1 MINEKKQNVYK
12 NYTTSN
18 NYVNFL
24 KQDIEDALNNLYD
37 LQNTIS
43 LTSLS
48 MSAAQLELVDSKSV
62 NLYFREHDETL
73 KTLKFSLTE
82 AVL

>member
-1 MINEKKQNVYK
+1 VE
-12 NYTTSN
+12 
-18 NYVNFL
+18 FL
-24 KQDIEDALNNLYD
+24 KTDIEDALNNLYD

-43 LTSLS
+43 LSSLT
-48 MSAAQLELVDSKSV
+48 MSASQHKLVDTKMV
-62 NLYFREHDETL
+62 NLYFRDHGETL